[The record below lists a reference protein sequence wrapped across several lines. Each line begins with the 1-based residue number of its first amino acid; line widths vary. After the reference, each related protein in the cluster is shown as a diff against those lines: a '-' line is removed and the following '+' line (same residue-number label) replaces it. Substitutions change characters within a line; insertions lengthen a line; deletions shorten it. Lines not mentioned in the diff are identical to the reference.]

1 MDLAKLLKANKPVS
15 VSTSEMTSCEYCV
28 AKQTIPRNYDTL
40 KGVSKEKE
48 YLQIQGV
55 PCKIVKYNNETNMFT
70 LNSFTSGSS
79 RHFTISQEDFDINF
93 IKVNPN
99 SDGDLHL
106 DAYQIPVNVSEFD
119 KREDVKNL
127 EKKIRQIIVNQNVNE
142 IVRKILKDKLF
153 QLIQSQGAPYIT
165 IVDYY
170 KFKNGELALSKHKRF
185 GNEIFNRN
193 NRWCPPIDITYEEY
207 SSSPSYPAPLGI
219 RPKDFCLPSE
229 LINTIKD
236 LIIQIVNFDGIDENS
251 FEEMK
256 KIIPFIYKKEHVC
269 KYCGEKINIADY
281 YSTYKSCD
289 NYIEICHRDPNDRF
303 LSRNMYWGHG
313 ECNRR
318 QGGYSESDRMFDGA
332 RLMFLNGVID
342 EETYQKMIQNMK

>member
-1 MDLAKLLKANKPVS
+1 MDLTKLLQANKSVS
-15 VSTSEMTSCEYCV
+15 VSTSEMTNYEYCV

-40 KGVSKEKE
+40 KGISKEKE

-79 RHFTISQEDFDINF
+79 RYFTISQQDFDNNF
-93 IKVNPN
+93 IKVKPN
-99 SDGDLHL
+99 NDGDLQL
-106 DAYQIPVNVSEFD
+106 DAYPIPINVSEFD

-269 KYCGEKINIADY
+269 KYCGEKINIEDY

-318 QGGYSESDRMFDGA
+318 QGGYSESDRMHDGA